1 MTQEY
6 DAIVIG
12 SGLGGLTAGALYAR
26 AGAKVLL
33 LERNVAFGG
42 AATTYRHGSLT
53 VEASLHETTDPRTT
67 LDPKGQVFEA
77 LDLYTDIE
85 FVPVGNFYEVRS
97 ALIGAPFTLPHGYDA
112 IEKALIER
120 FPHQEKGVKTF
131 LRQMKRSQR
140 ALDFMSPGHN
150 PLWLL
155 THIADLPLEL
165 WSVIRDMRSSLSDV
179 FQRCFGDDEAIKFAV
194 AANLSYYT
202 DDPDAFWWLGFTVAQ
217 SGYMQGGGYYI
228 KGGSGQLS
236 NRLAEIIREEGGETL
251 NRREAFSIDIGDGD
265 MKEVRY
271 RSSPG
276 DEETVARAPVI
287 FANAAPHKIAEMLP
301 EDRRAAFMSPFKEKS
316 LSISLFSATL
326 GLDKRPSELGLKAYS
341 TILIPDWMTK
351 FSDYKK
357 SGDLM
362 AGEPDGKT
370 PVMAVIDYSR
380 IASGLQEEDLFPV
393 SITCVDREANWRG
406 LDKAAYQQKRSA
418 WLDAI
423 IKRLDAEWPGFAGAV
438 KEKTISTARTMKEYL
453 NTPEGAVYGF
463 ALQPPK
469 EMPKGPPLMTQTSI
483 DGLWIASAYGGFG
496 GFTGAMGVGAEAAR
510 EALRQKN

>member
-42 AATTYRHGSLT
+42 AATTYRHGNLT
-53 VEASLHETTDPRTT
+53 IEASLHETTDPRTT

-97 ALIGAPFTLPHGYDA
+97 ALLGEPFTLPDGYDA
-112 IEKALIER
+112 IEKALIAR
-120 FPHQEKGVKTF
+120 FPHQEKGVKAF

-140 ALDFMSPGHN
+140 ALDFLSPGHN
-150 PLWLL
+150 ALWRL

-179 FQRCFGDDEAIKFAV
+179 FQRYFGDDEAIKFAI

-202 DDPDAFWWLGFTVAQ
+202 DDPDSFWWLGFTIAQ
-217 SGYMQGGGYYI
+217 SGYMQGGGHYI

-251 NRREAFSIDIGDGD
+251 NRREAISIDVGEDGV
-265 MKEVRY
+265 KTVRH
-271 RSSPG
+271 RSLPG
-276 DEETVARAPVI
+276 GEESAARAPVI

-301 EDRRAAFMSPFKEKS
+301 EDQSADFMAPFRDKP

-326 GLDKRPSELGLKAYS
+326 GLDKRPADLGLKAYS
-341 TILIPDWMTK
+341 TILIPDWMEK
-351 FSDYKK
+351 FSDYKR

-362 AGEPDGKT
+362 AGEPDGAV
-370 PVMAVIDYSR
+370 PAMAVIDYSR
-380 IASGLQEEDLFPV
+380 IESGLPEDKLFPV

-406 LDKAAYQQKRSA
+406 LDKTAYQQKRSA
-418 WLDAI
+418 WLDVL
-423 IKRLDAEWPGFAGAV
+423 IKRLDAEWPGFAAAV

-453 NTPEGAVYGF
+453 NTPEGAIYGF
-463 ALQPPK
+463 ALTPPK
-469 EMPKGPPLMTQTSI
+469 EMLKGPPEMTQTSV

-510 EALRQKN
+510 EALRQKS